1 VLEEPPVQKPTAEKS
16 EIPLTSGLI
25 GKNSDSI
32 HGQLEI
38 KYVNYKTVRIAL
50 WRKLHSGLP
59 DVAFE
64 IEDTD
69 LPEIL
74 ELLTEANDKV
84 TCHWLSKMSVEQTQS
99 H

>member
-1 VLEEPPVQKPTAEKS
+1 MQKQAAIKS
-16 EIPLTSGLI
+16 EIPLASSLI

-32 HGQLEI
+32 HGQLEV
-38 KYVNYKTVRIAL
+38 KYMNYKTVKIAF

-59 DVAFE
+59 DVVFE

-74 ELLTEANDKV
+74 GLLTEANDKV
-84 TCHWLSKMSVEQTQS
+84 TVHWLSKMSVEQAQEQ
-99 H
+99 

>member
-1 VLEEPPVQKPTAEKS
+1 MQKQVATKS
-16 EIPLTSGLI
+16 EIPLVSSLI

-32 HGQLEI
+32 HGQLEV
-38 KYVNYKTVRIAL
+38 KYVNYKTVKIAF

-59 DVAFE
+59 DVVVE

-84 TCHWLSKMSVEQTQS
+84 TTCWLSKMSTEQVQEQ
-99 H
+99 

>member
-1 VLEEPPVQKPTAEKS
+1 MQEKTTTKS
-16 EIPLTSGLI
+16 EIPLASSLI
-25 GKNSDSI
+25 GKNSGSI

-38 KYVNYKTVRIAL
+38 KYINYKTVRIAL

-59 DVAFE
+59 DVIFE

-74 ELLTEANDKV
+74 ALLTEANHQV
-84 TCHWLSKMSVEQTQS
+84 TAHWLSKMSIEQAKAE
-99 H
+99 

>member
-1 VLEEPPVQKPTAEKS
+1 MQNQTGNKS
-16 EIPLTSGLI
+16 EIPLASSLI

-38 KYVNYKTVRIAL
+38 RYINYKTVRIAL

-59 DVAFE
+59 DVVFE
-64 IEDTD
+64 VEDTD

-84 TCHWLSKMSVEQTQS
+84 TAHWLSKMSIEQSQE